1 MILDRVTK
9 KFMESWGVPQKKIKG
24 KINYFLYLSSNRR
37 KRWSLT
43 GTLNDFT
50 IFLNWLPSMNPV
62 LQKERLKFILLRLFV
77 FKKKNERT
85 YVSYHFTIDTE
96 THIWG
101 LHTCHS

>member
-1 MILDRVTK
+1 MILDRATK

-62 LQKERLKFILLRLFV
+62 LQKRKIKVYLTLLVRIQ
-77 FKKKNERT
+77 KEK
-85 YVSYHFTIDTE
+85 
-96 THIWG
+96 
-101 LHTCHS
+101 